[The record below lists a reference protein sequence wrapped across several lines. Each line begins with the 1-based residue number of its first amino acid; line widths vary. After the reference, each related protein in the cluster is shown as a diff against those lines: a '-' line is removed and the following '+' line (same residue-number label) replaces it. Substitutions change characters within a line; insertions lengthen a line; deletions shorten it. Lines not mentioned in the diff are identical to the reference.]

1 MFASCSPFTAA
12 ERRAAVSPDL
22 AMLTFIRRYA
32 DTPLRWEI
40 VAYFAQ
46 HPEEPLTPHQ
56 VAQGVRRSVR
66 PVQID
71 LDDLVLLGLLERRRS
86 PFGNQYILTDD
97 PALRYQMIRFRER
110 FVSSS

>member
-1 MFASCSPFTAA
+1 MFASCSHFTAA
-12 ERRAAVSPDL
+12 EHQAPVSPDL

-40 VAYFAQ
+40 IVFFAR
-46 HPEEPLTPHQ
+46 HPEESVTSHQ
-56 VAQGVRRSVR
+56 VAQGVRRSAR
-66 PVQID
+66 LVQID

-86 PFGNQYILTDD
+86 SLGSQYTLTAD
-97 PALRYQMIRFRER
+97 PVLRAQMIRFRER